1 MREESMGGPA
11 PAGPDGP
18 GGSEDELRV
27 STLETFFDLVF
38 VFTLTQLTAAL
49 YEDLSAEGALRVVL
63 IFAVLWWMYGGYAWL
78 TNSVPPD
85 RAGRR
90 LLLMAGMA
98 GFLVVALA
106 IPGAFAGAG
115 VAFGLGYLAVVLV
128 HAGLYTQS
136 MPVRGIAHFALP
148 NVVAALLLVSAALAG
163 GAWRYGLWGAAIVLE
178 FVTPSMLPLDRP
190 IQVRPGHFVERHGL
204 LLLIAFG
211 ESVVAIGIG
220 IETGA
225 GGRLNPGLAGSALL
239 GLALAAALWWSYFGS
254 DEERAER
261 ALAAA
266 PAEVRPQ
273 LAINSYFFAFM
284 PMLLGIVTIAVGVKS
299 SIGHLTTALD
309 PGPAVALGLG
319 VALYL
324 AGDVIFRRV
333 LGGGPVVVRAGAALL
348 ALACVPLGLVTAI
361 AQLLALVALLVLMLV
376 AESVW
381 PRLKAA

>member
-1 MREESMGGPA
+1 MREEAVNPT
-11 PAGPDGP
+11 PAGPQGQDEG
-18 GGSEDELRV
+18 ELRV
-27 STLETFFDLVF
+27 SALETFFDLVF
-38 VFTLTQLTAAL
+38 VFTLTQLTTAL

-85 RAGRR
+85 RAVRR

-106 IPGAFAGAG
+106 VPGAFAGAG

-128 HAGLYTQS
+128 HGGLYTQS

-163 GAWRYGLWGAAIVLE
+163 GAWRYGLWVAAVVLE

-239 GLALAAALWWSYFGS
+239 GLALAAALWWSYFGG

-266 PAEVRPQ
+266 PAERRPQ
-273 LAINSYFFAFM
+273 LAINGYFFAFI

-299 SIGHLTTALD
+299 SIGHLTRALD
-309 PGPAVALGLG
+309 PGPALALGTG

-333 LGGGPVVVRAGAALL
+333 LRSGPVAVRGATALL

-361 AQLLALVALLVLMLV
+361 AQLLALVALLVLMLA
-376 AESVW
+376 AEASW

>member
-239 GLALAAALWWSYFGS
+239 GLALA
-254 DEERAER
+254 
-261 ALAAA
+261 
-266 PAEVRPQ
+266 
-273 LAINSYFFAFM
+273 
-284 PMLLGIVTIAVGVKS
+284 
-299 SIGHLTTALD
+299 
-309 PGPAVALGLG
+309 GPAVALGLG